1 MEEKRT
7 CSNVTSQH
15 EGAAMDV
22 HLSKTKLNKSKQNTG
37 NSKNTKNT
45 KNFKRSKCKLTGA
58 YHNRKSWIVRG
69 GRKFRS
75 VNGEVE
81 TIL

>member
-22 HLSKTKLNKSKQNTG
+22 HLSKTKLNKNTK
-37 NSKNTKNT
+37 NSKKTKNT
-45 KNFKRSKCKLTGA
+45 KNFKRSKRKLMGA
-58 YHNRKSWIVRG
+58 HHNRKSWVVRG

>member
-22 HLSKTKLNKSKQNTG
+22 HLSKTKLNK
-37 NSKNTKNT
+37 NT
-45 KNFKRSKCKLTGA
+45 KNFKSSKCKLMGA
-58 YHNRKSWIVRG
+58 HHNRKLGVVRSRG
-69 GRKFRS
+69 KFRS

-81 TIL
+81 TILRAKNRPW